1 MLAYPAVALVDMH
14 AEQLLLRQR
23 DRKGFIPVAEQLRSG
38 QVDHVQHLARS
49 RRGDGVPVWCDWLH
63 LVTRDHGGDVAGYFS
78 LIREVTEE
86 TLVRRYMDRMASCPS
101 GGNDGWSQLDHL
113 LESIRTVLGGEAAL
127 VATID
132 GRDAVVLASAAR
144 HHRVDFDRYPLAGTP
159 CAEVV
164 RSESCIINH
173 HAWERFPEDDMLVAV
188 QAESY
193 AGVLLHDDAGEVLG
207 LLAVTGRWP
216 LGPAGAVRRT
226 LEHVA
231 GRVRLEVQRLRA
243 EEETRLAA
251 LAFETHAAIMIL
263 DGEYR
268 FIRVND
274 AFRRLTGY
282 PAEQV
287 QGHGL
292 RLLLG
297 GYNGG
302 EVRRQIQ
309 ATLARDGHWNGDVR
323 ARNQNGEQRLFRLSV
338 TALDRAR
345 DREARYVG
353 SFLDVTWHR
362 EAEERI
368 RQLTFEDRVTGL
380 PNRAAMLARLE
391 HDGYERGGD
400 AIRGL
405 LVMDL
410 DGFRRVNEGM
420 GYEVADSLL
429 QAQAARLR
437 ALAPEALMLAR
448 VGADEFAVL
457 LGAEGAAGDGVA
469 DLHDEAERLRGAFAD
484 PVEVGG
490 VMVQSGVS
498 VGAVDAGGHGAADS
512 RLLTRAEIAVAQA
525 RHHGGNRVAWF
536 APRMEEETSERL
548 QLEQGLRQ
556 AVGNGDLHFHLQPL
570 VDGEGRI
577 GSLEVLARWEHNG
590 ASVSPARFIPI
601 AEQSGLIRPMG
612 AQILRDA
619 CQWLAQWHRGHP
631 DRHLPSLAINVSV
644 RQFHDPEFE
653 AIVARVLE
661 QTGLPPS
668 TLLLEV
674 TESLLADEGDAV
686 VGRMRRLRELGVRFA
701 IDDFGTG
708 YSCLAYLRR
717 LPIDEL
723 KIDGSFVDAML
734 LSPEDEEIVRTIIA
748 MAQALRLN
756 VVAERVETRE
766 QAERLRALGCKTLQ
780 GFYFHRPLDPAAVAE
795 CLRAEP
801 VVPNH

>member
-1 MLAYPAVALVDMH
+1 MLAYPLGALTDMQ
-14 AEQLLLRQR
+14 AEQLLLRNR
-23 DRKGFIPVAEQLRSG
+23 DFKGFTPVAEELRSG
-38 QVDHVQHLARS
+38 QVDHVQHVARS
-49 RRGDGVPVWCDWLH
+49 RRGDGIPIWCDWLH
-63 LVTRDHGGDVAGYFS
+63 LVIRDDEGGVAGFFS
-78 LIREVTEE
+78 LIREVTQE
-86 TLVRRYMDRMASCPS
+86 TLVRRYMERMASIAS
-101 GGNDGWSQLDHL
+101 RRSDDSQLDHL
-113 LESIRTVLGGEAAL
+113 LESIRTALGSDGAM

-132 GRDAVVLASAAR
+132 ESDAVVLASMAR
-144 HHRVDFDRYPLAGTP
+144 DGRVDLERYSLAGTP

-164 RSESCIINH
+164 ESDSCIINH
-173 HAWERFPEDDMLVAV
+173 RAWERFPDDDILVAI

-193 AGVLLHDDAGEVLG
+193 AGVLLRDDSGKVLG
-207 LLAVTGRWP
+207 LLAVIGRWP

-226 LEHVA
+226 LEHMA
-231 GRVRLEVQRLRA
+231 GQVCLEVQRLRA
-243 EEETRLAA
+243 EQETRLAA

-263 DGEYR
+263 DGDYR

-274 AFRRLTGY
+274 AFRHLTGY
-282 PAEQV
+282 AGEQV
-287 QGHGL
+287 HGHGL

-297 GYNGG
+297 GRNGG
-302 EVRRQIQ
+302 DVRREIQ

-323 ARNQNGEQRLFRLSV
+323 ARNQNGEQRLFRLSL

-345 DREARYVG
+345 EREAKYVG

-362 EAEERI
+362 EAGERI
-368 RQLTFEDRVTGL
+368 RRLTFEDRVTGL
-380 PNRAAMLARLE
+380 PNRAAILARLE
-391 HDGYERGGD
+391 HEGHEQGEHV
-400 AIRGL
+400 IQGL
-405 LVMDL
+405 LVLDL

-429 QAQAARLR
+429 QIQAARLR
-437 ALAPEALMLAR
+437 SLAPEALMLAR

-457 LGAEGAAGDGVA
+457 LGEEGTRGDGAARLD
-469 DLHDEAERLRGAFAD
+469 DQAERLRGAFAH

-498 VGAVDAGGHGAADS
+498 VGVVEAGDHGYGDA
-512 RLLTRAEIAVAQA
+512 RLLTRAEIAAAQA

-536 APRMEEETSERL
+536 DPEMEEETSERL

-556 AVGNGDLHFHLQPL
+556 AVGNGNVGFHLQPL
-570 VDGEGRI
+570 VGADDRI
-577 GSLEVLARWEHNG
+577 CSLEVLARWEHNG
-590 ASVSPARFIPI
+590 VPVSPARFIPI
-601 AEQSGLIRPMG
+601 AEQSGLIRTMG

-619 CQWLAQWHRGHP
+619 CYWLAQWHRDHP
-631 DRHLPSLAINVSV
+631 DCHLPSLAINVSV

-653 AIVARVLE
+653 AIVTQVLE
-661 QTGLPPS
+661 DTGLPPS

-686 VGRMRRLRELGVRFA
+686 ISRMRRLRELGVRFA

-717 LPIDEL
+717 LPINEL

-766 QAERLRALGCKTLQ
+766 QAERLRALGCMTLQ
-780 GFYFHRPLDPAAVAE
+780 GFYFHRPLDPTAVAE
-795 CLRAEP
+795 HL
-801 VVPNH
+801 